1 MISDSNSLSKRRLSR
16 RSENAEGK
24 WWSDSQKLECV
35 KTFLMTG
42 NIAMSARILKIPDDT
57 VRRWAKTTWWEEI
70 VDELRSQD
78 ELVLSAR
85 LQKIVNKSLDV
96 VEDRLDKGDFVY
108 DQKTGE
114 MRRKPVSMRD
124 AAKVMADSH
133 TKRDLVLNRAQPQVS
148 DEQVADK
155 LLKLAERFA
164 ELAGQKKLEAN
175 TLEGEVHE
183 VVLDNGDAPG
193 IFPDDQPEDSQ
204 EMDNHSDGGE
214 LGPDLSEGEQDWG
227 VDSSTEGIRLYDN
240 S

>member
-1 MISDSNSLSKRRLSR
+1 MISDSKLVSNRRLSR
-16 RSENAEGK
+16 RAEGAEGK

-42 NIAMSARILKIPDDT
+42 NIAMTARILKIPDDT
-57 VRRWAKTTWWEEI
+57 VRRWVKTTWWKEI

-96 VEDRLDKGDFVY
+96 VEDRLEHGDYVY
-108 DQKTGE
+108 DQKTGQ
-114 MRRKPVSMRD
+114 MRRKPMNGRD
-124 AAKVMADSH
+124 AHKIMSDSH

-175 TLEGEVHE
+175 TFEGDVSEVEEITDDADLVYADAEQGTSDQLVQEDEDGDSRLHE
-183 VVLDNGDAPG
+183 RTGDAPVVQG
-193 IFPDDQPEDSQ
+193 
-204 EMDNHSDGGE
+204 
-214 LGPDLSEGEQDWG
+214 
-227 VDSSTEGIRLYDN
+227 
-240 S
+240 

>member
-1 MISDSNSLSKRRLSR
+1 MISDAPDMNRRRLSR
-16 RSENAEGK
+16 RAESAEGK
-24 WWSDSQKLECV
+24 WWSDSQKLETV

-42 NIAMSARILKIPDDT
+42 NIAMTARILKIPDDT
-57 VRRWAKTTWWEEI
+57 VRRWVKTTWWKEI

-114 MRRKPVSMRD
+114 MRRKPMSGRD
-124 AAKVMADSH
+124 AHKVMMDSH

-164 ELAGQKKLEAN
+164 ELAGVKKLEAN
-175 TLEGEVHE
+175 TLDME
-183 VVLDNGDAPG
+183 VVDAVVQTDGDADSVE
-193 IFPDDQPEDSQ
+193 FDDQLSSDE
-204 EMDNHSDGGE
+204 EVDNHSDGGE
-214 LGPDLSEGEQDWG
+214 FGSDDLEGEQVFG
-227 VDSSTEGIRLYDN
+227 LGSPSS
-240 S
+240 